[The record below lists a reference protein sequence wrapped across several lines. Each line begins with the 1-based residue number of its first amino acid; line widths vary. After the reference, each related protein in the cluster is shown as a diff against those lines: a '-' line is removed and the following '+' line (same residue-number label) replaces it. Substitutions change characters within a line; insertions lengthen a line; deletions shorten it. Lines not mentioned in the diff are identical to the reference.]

1 MARKTVDCVFILLP
15 SRDSG
20 FFKINISCDK
30 LPHWTNTKPRNQH
43 IPSLSAF
50 WTWPRV
56 RPLSK
61 MFEGMIRW
69 KHHRHHFFLWSCVFR
84 RNTGVSFSVGLS
96 EGSCKR
102 NISQTEF
109 SLPSWSMNLVLCYRN
124 FFRFASF
131 STLLDALHQ
140 KDCLTQSHGIHGYTH
155 GSVDR
160 QHQSSRFMDVAF
172 VAMRIWHFHRNKA
185 HRPPEEPLISGVFFG
200 VLWCVGRRICECFW
214 HGWLQMDIGFMMNYD
229 KCI

>member
-1 MARKTVDCVFILLP
+1 
-15 SRDSG
+15 
-20 FFKINISCDK
+20 
-30 LPHWTNTKPRNQH
+30 
-43 IPSLSAF
+43 
-50 WTWPRV
+50 
-56 RPLSK
+56 

-200 VLWCVGRRICECFW
+200 VLEEGSVNVSEMAGCKWILVLWWTMINAYKNNVLVCVCVSLYFF
-214 HGWLQMDIGFMMNYD
+214 GFPGFPCNYILVQYI
-229 KCI
+229 KNIVW

>member
-1 MARKTVDCVFILLP
+1 MARKTVDCVF
-15 SRDSG
+15 
-20 FFKINISCDK
+20 FFLINISCDK
-30 LPHWTNTKPRNQH
+30 LPHWTSTKPRNQH

-61 MFEGMIRW
+61 MLREWFVESTT
-69 KHHRHHFFLWSCVFR
+69 FFSWSFVFR

-124 FFRFASF
+124 FFRFTSF

-140 KDCLTQSHGIHGYTH
+140 KDCLTQSHGIHCYTH

-160 QHQSSRFMDVAF
+160 QHQSSRFMGVAF

-214 HGWLQMDIGFMMNYD
+214 NGWLQMDISFMMNYE